1 MNPNNCTLCNLPI
14 GPGQPAARTN
24 PIDIQDGRIVTLPAR
39 SYHTNGACRDAWRA
53 SGYRTV
59 TAAVVA

>member
-14 GPGQPAARTN
+14 RHGESASRTT
-24 PIDIQDGRIVTLPAR
+24 PIDIQDGRIVTLSAR

-53 SGYRTV
+53 NGYRTV